1 MTPYPIEVD
10 LHLHTTHSD
19 GTLTPKELVNLCSA
33 RGLKVIAIT
42 DHDSTEGLPEAM
54 QAAARVQNLE
64 IIPGIELSTDL
75 NGQEVH
81 ILGYFINHCDPEL
94 QRILNELRDGRI
106 NRARII
112 VDKLSEIGVHISWD
126 RVQELSGGGAIG
138 RPHIAQ
144 AIVEAKYVEYPKD
157 AFNQYL
163 GRGQPAYIG
172 RSKLTPQS
180 AIRLLIER
188 GAFPVM
194 AHPTFTLSETDRPNL
209 SKIQPVVNELCRVG
223 LVGMEVHYKDYTSK
237 QIQALADISYEAGL
251 IPFGGTDYHAS
262 GNPGEP
268 EPGYIGPPMKTVHRL
283 KALRDH
289 AK

>member
-1 MTPYPIEVD
+1 
-10 LHLHTTHSD
+10 
-19 GTLTPKELVNLCSA
+19 
-33 RGLKVIAIT
+33 
-42 DHDSTEGLPEAM
+42 
-54 QAAARVQNLE
+54 
-64 IIPGIELSTDL
+64 
-75 NGQEVH
+75 
-81 ILGYFINHCDPEL
+81 
-94 QRILNELRDGRI
+94 
-106 NRARII
+106 